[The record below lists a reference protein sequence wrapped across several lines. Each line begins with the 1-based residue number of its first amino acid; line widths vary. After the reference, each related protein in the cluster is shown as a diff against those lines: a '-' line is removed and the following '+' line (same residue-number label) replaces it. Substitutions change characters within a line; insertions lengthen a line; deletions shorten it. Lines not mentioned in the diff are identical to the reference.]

1 MAQLQLRLARLM
13 KKSTFL
19 FSAAL
24 TILSVVGSAHARNIT
39 IYDGIAGNGTGGG
52 FGAIGIGQGRE
63 DQETEPGTLGR
74 QDWDL
79 EAFTLNGTKLSIY
92 SGFNLLAGNPTQN
105 PKYSL
110 GDIFI
115 DIQGTAAT
123 PLNTGV
129 FGTTTDASFGYDYI
143 IHFDVR
149 GGTGTDI
156 GTGAYTVYKVVTP
169 AGTILNNSKFVGISD
184 PWTLDVAKSGGNI
197 TAVDSGKLAQDDLGL
212 GDVTLDGGPTVVTG
226 GRHYRGDVSLGFLT
240 AGELS
245 NGTTVFHLTQECGND
260 RLVGRVA
267 DGGSTLA
274 LLGSALTALSFVM
287 RRSRKA

>member
-1 MAQLQLRLARLM
+1 MAQLQLQPTRLM

-39 IYDGIAGNGTGGG
+39 INDGIAGNGTGGG

-63 DQETEPGTLGR
+63 DQETEPSTLGR

-92 SGFNLLAGNPTQN
+92 SGFNLLLGNPGQN

-184 PWTLDVAKSGGNI
+184 PWTLDVTKSGANI
-197 TAVDSGKLAQDDLGL
+197 KFAGTGSLVQTDLGL
-212 GDVTLDGGPTVVTG
+212 ADVTLEDGTKVTG
-226 GRHYRGDVSLGFLT
+226 GRHSQGDVSLGFLT
-240 AGELS
+240 ASELS